1 MSYPYT
7 VHACNV
13 YVKMLPITMTNVIR
27 PHSCVADIEQQHEF
41 SLSIGYNDINCD
53 VEMDTESGRVETE
66 IILQHHDKI
75 LTSGDIGLHV
85 SCVYNI
91 NSSVVYQAMDLGEEL
106 PNR

>member
-1 MSYPYT
+1 MIL
-7 VHACNV
+7 V
-13 YVKMLPITMTNVIR
+13 R
-27 PHSCVADIEQQHEF
+27 PHSCVADIEKQHEF

-75 LTSGDIGLHV
+75 VTSGDIGLHV

-91 NSSVVYQAMDLGEEL
+91 NSSIVYQAMDLREEL